1 MSQALIR
8 TSGLSKQ
15 YGEVRALQS
24 LDWSLPPGSI
34 TAILGPNGAGKTTLA
49 KLILGITRPTSG
61 SVEVLGRRLPEGLKE
76 IRRAVG
82 FVPEEKTLFPDMKGK
97 AFLPFYGRF
106 FPGFRRDV
114 AKELLEGWSVP
125 LNIRIKDLSKG
136 NRAKLLLA
144 VVLAR
149 KPKLLLL
156 DEPTSDLD
164 PASVEE
170 VISVLAGWVA
180 DGERGVVITTHR
192 LEEVERIGDRVLCL
206 LEGRSV
212 ADDELDELRSRWR
225 RIRGT
230 GSPPPLKELQKLG
243 GVRGVQAGD
252 TWVTLVMED
261 NSQEGM
267 ERLRGAGMGQV
278 SAEGMNLRDI
288 YLALV
293 NYNRGRLD
301 GVLESLD

>member
-1 MSQALIR
+1 
-8 TSGLSKQ
+8 
-15 YGEVRALQS
+15 
-24 LDWSLPPGSI
+24 
-34 TAILGPNGAGKTTLA
+34 
-49 KLILGITRPTSG
+49 
-61 SVEVLGRRLPEGLKE
+61 
-76 IRRAVG
+76 VG
-82 FVPEEKTLFPDMKGK
+82 FVPEEKTLFPDMKGR

-106 FPGFRRDV
+106 FPDFRKDV
-114 AKELLEGWSVP
+114 AGELLEGWSVP
-125 LNIRIKDLSKG
+125 LNTRIKDLSKG

-225 RIRGT
+225 RVRGT
-230 GSPPPLKELQKLG
+230 GPPPPLEELQKLG

-252 TWVTLVMED
+252 TWVTLIMED

-267 ERLRGAGMGQV
+267 EKLRDAGMGQV